1 VTDHKKA
8 AAASRRIILLAA
20 LAPALLIAVLTV
32 YRLPIFAQLENRVY
46 DTLLRSAATT
56 PPAGRI
62 SIVDVDERSLSAI
75 GQWPWRR
82 DVIGRLIGRIRD
94 LGAAVVALDV
104 VFAEQ
109 DRYEPRGGKT
119 PDRALADA
127 LRAGGVVVGYA
138 LTFDSRETQPTS
150 CVLHPLGAALVQ
162 PRGGGE
168 PPLFHASGVI
178 CSLPELAQAAGSSGF
193 LNAAPDADG
202 ILRRAPLLIEYGGRV
217 YPGLALAA
225 VMGATGTRSVAL
237 RTANVN
243 TTSLILDSRSVPL
256 DGRSNLLLRY
266 RGKKRTFPYVSAS
279 DVLRGL
285 VPADTFRQ
293 KLVFVGATALGTRE
307 VVSTPLDTL
316 FAGVEV
322 QATVAD
328 NLLRRD
334 FIRRP
339 EHATTLE
346 TTTVIVAGVLV
357 ASLAVTTGLL
367 GAALAAAACVAA
379 SWYGAQWLFGMK
391 GQFISPLYPIIGL
404 TLTLISATVA
414 KLTQER
420 GRAEREAHD
429 KILAQRLMVQSLLSL
444 TEVRDAETGK
454 HSRRTQRY
462 ARLLAHQLA
471 AHPRYHDYLTPERIE
486 LLSSL
491 APLHDIGKVGVP
503 DQLLNK
509 PGKLTGEEYMEMRR
523 HPTYGLDVIKN
534 AERQAGAND
543 DLILM
548 MAKDI
553 VYTHHEWWNGTGYPQ
568 GLKGEQIP
576 IAGRLMALVDV
587 YDALISNRIYRQA
600 IPHDKAVEFIK
611 NASGTQFDPAV
622 VEAFERVA
630 AAMKGAAAEVGDPPT
645 R

>member
-1 VTDHKKA
+1 V
-8 AAASRRIILLAA
+8 A
-20 LAPALLIAVLTV
+20 L
-32 YRLPIFAQLENRVY
+32 
-46 DTLLRSAATT
+46 
-56 PPAGRI
+56 
-62 SIVDVDERSLSAI
+62 
-75 GQWPWRR
+75 
-82 DVIGRLIGRIRD
+82 
-94 LGAAVVALDV
+94 AVVALDV

-109 DRYEPRGGKT
+109 DRYEARGGKT
-119 PDRALADA
+119 PDGALADA

-162 PRGGGE
+162 PRGVGE
-168 PPLFHASGVI
+168 PPLFHATGVI

-193 LNAAPDADG
+193 LNAAPDTDG
-202 ILRRAPLLIEYGGRV
+202 ILRRAPLLIEYDGRV
-217 YPGLALAA
+217 YPGLALAS
-225 VMGATGTRSVAL
+225 VMAATGMRSAAL
-237 RTANVN
+237 RAANVN
-243 TTSLILDSRSVPL
+243 TTSLILDGRSVPL

-266 RGKKRTFPYVSAS
+266 RGRKRTFPYVSAA
-279 DVLRGL
+279 DVLRGM

-293 KLVFVGATALGTRE
+293 DIVFVGATALGTRE
-307 VVSTPLDTL
+307 VVSTPLDTQ

-339 EHATTLE
+339 EHAITLE
-346 TTTVIVAGVLV
+346 TTAVLVAGVLV
-357 ASLAVTTGLL
+357 ASLAISTGLV
-367 GAALAAAACVAA
+367 GAAIAAATSVAGA
-379 SWYGAQWLFGMK
+379 WYGAQWLFAAK
-391 GQFISPLYPIIGL
+391 GQFISPLYPIVSLAL
-404 TLTLISATVA
+404 TMIFAIVA

-462 ARLLAHQLA
+462 ARLLADQLS
-471 AHPRYHDYLTPERIE
+471 AHPRYHSFLTPENIE

-509 PGKLTGEEYMEMRR
+509 PGKLTGEEYREMRR

-534 AERQAGAND
+534 AERQVGASD
-543 DLILM
+543 DEILM

-553 VYTHHEWWNGTGYPQ
+553 VYTHHEWWDGSGYPQ
-568 GLKGEQIP
+568 GLKGDQIP

-600 IPHDKAVEFIK
+600 LPHDKAVEFIK
-611 NASGTQFDPAV
+611 SGSGTQFDPAV

-630 AAMKGAAAEVGDPPT
+630 IAMNRAAADAAEPAT